1 MIYITHIRMSAPNAR
16 GYDRIIAL
24 KWRNPSDGAT
34 GQNTVQQIVDW
45 IRNQKGVAKV
55 ADGRRTADVVVVDGQ
70 PPFLR
75 TVADGA
81 YSDNL
86 LALPTF

>member
-1 MIYITHIRMSAPNAR
+1 MIYITHIRMSAPYER
-16 GYDRIIAL
+16 GYDRIAEV

-34 GQNTVQQIVDW
+34 GQNTVPQIVDW

-55 ADGRRTADVVVVDGQ
+55 TDGRRTADVIVVDDQ